1 MTDSFVHLHVHTDN
15 SMLDGAA
22 RIGGLLDAAVEQK
35 MPAIAMTDHGTLF
48 GAFEMWKQAKDRDI
62 KAIIGLEAYF
72 APEGRLHK
80 KPVKWSSGGGEDDVS
95 GNGAYT
101 HLTLLS
107 ETTEGMHNLFSMSTA
122 SYIEGFYQKP
132 RLDLELLSANSKGL
146 IATSGCVSGEIQTK
160 IRLGDYDGAKL
171 AAATMRDILGK
182 ENFFIEIMDH
192 GIGIERRG
200 IRDLLRLAK
209 ELNIPLVLTN
219 DLHYTHAHDA
229 KPHAALLCVQSGSTL
244 QDENRFKFEA
254 DEFYLKSAA
263 QMRSLFPDHPEAAD
277 NTLLIA
283 ERCNVEFDTSAN
295 HMPRFPVE
303 EGDTEAKAFE
313 REVIAG
319 LSSRYPGGLTPEI
332 EERARYEI
340 DVITNKGFPGYYLV
354 VADFVRWA
362 RENGVRVGPGRG
374 SGAGSLAAFAM
385 RITDLDPLEHGL
397 LFERFLNP
405 ERESMPDFDIDF
417 STRRRDDVKRYVT
430 EKYGSD
436 RVAQIA
442 TFNIIKAKQALK
454 DSARVMGFPYGM
466 GEQLSKAVPPMIA
479 GRDISLAEMYDT
491 TSPRYKES
499 QQFRD
504 VVESS
509 PDTKAVFETA
519 LGIEN
524 IKRNTGVHAAGV
536 IMSDTPLAD
545 IVPLMMRD
553 NDGQIITQF
562 DYPTCEKLGLIKM
575 DFLGL
580 RNLDILDDALINIAR
595 NRGVDLVLEDLDF
608 NDPAV
613 YELLSTGETLGIFQL
628 DSPPMRQLLKQMQ
641 PDNFGDISAVLAL
654 YRPGPMGAKTHTNYA
669 MRKQGQQPITPIHPE
684 LAEALA
690 DILGPTYGL
699 IVYQEQVM
707 EIAQR
712 VAGYTLG
719 QADSL
724 RRAMG
729 KKSKEILDK
738 EFPMFSQGMLERGYT
753 KPAITTLWDIL
764 VPFSDY
770 AFNKSHS
777 AAYGVI
783 AYFTAYLKA
792 HYPAEFIAA
801 LLTSV
806 GDDRDKLA
814 GYLVESR
821 RMGVTVLPPDI
832 NESDLYF
839 TAVGDDVR
847 FGLGSIKNVG
857 EAVVAHITA
866 ERIAGGEF
874 TSVQNFL
881 DRVPL
886 PALNKRTIESLF
898 KSGAFDRFG
907 HSRRALIEV
916 HEKLVD
922 DATREKKDASKGDIG
937 FDFGELFDEPVQLVP
952 DRPEWPRKTKL
963 EFEREMLGLY
973 VSDHPL
979 NGQEAILAK
988 NRTLHISDL
997 VAVKKVTENEGDEG
1011 EWELQGASEDD
1022 VITLTG
1028 LLRNVDHRTARASG
1042 KLYASAVIEDM
1053 SGSLEV
1059 SILGQAYEELRPL
1072 LVNDSL
1078 VAISGRV
1085 RLREQFLSMMVRNIK
1100 HLDVS
1105 NDAEVSLLRVQV
1117 PAEHSTATLVAELD
1131 EVLKR
1136 YPGEAEVELRLRHPS
1151 GVQVFTLPHRVTV
1164 SGPLYG
1170 ELKRVLGPNCFV

>member
-1 MTDSFVHLHVHTDN
+1 
-15 SMLDGAA
+15 MLDGAA
-22 RIGGLLDAAVEQK
+22 RIGELLDATVAQG

-80 KPVKWSSGGGEDDVS
+80 KPVRWTDGGEDDVS

-132 RLDLELLSANSKGL
+132 RIDLELLSSRSKGL

-160 IRLGDYDGAKL
+160 IRLGDYEGAKL
-171 AAATMRDILGK
+171 AAATMRDIMGK
-182 ENFFIEIMDH
+182 ENFFVEIMDH
-192 GIGIERRG
+192 GIPIERRG

-209 ELNIPLVLTN
+209 ELDLPLVLTN
-219 DLHYTHAHDA
+219 DLHYTHAHHA

-244 QDENRFKFEA
+244 LEEKRFKFEA
-254 DEFYLKSAA
+254 DEFYLKSPA

-283 ERCNVEFDTSAN
+283 ERCNVQFDTAAN
-295 HMPRFPVE
+295 HMPQFPVQS
-303 EGDTEAKAFE
+303 GDTEAKAFE
-313 REVIAG
+313 REVMAG
-319 LSSRYPGGLTPEI
+319 LHFRYPNGLTPEI
-332 EERARYEI
+332 EARAKYEI
-340 DVITNKGFPGYYLV
+340 EVITTKGFPGYYLV

-362 RENGVRVGPGRG
+362 RDNGIRVGPGRG
-374 SGAGSLAAFAM
+374 SGAGSLAAYAM
-385 RITDLDPLEHGL
+385 RITDLDPIEHGL

-417 STRRRDDVKRYVT
+417 ATRRRDDVKRYVT
-430 EKYGSD
+430 DKYGSD

-454 DSARVMGFPYGM
+454 DSARVMGYPYGM
-466 GEQLSKAVPPMIA
+466 GEKLSKAVPGMVA
-479 GRDISLAEMYDT
+479 GRDMSLAEMYDT
-491 TSPRYKES
+491 KNPRYKEA
-499 QQFRD
+499 QAFRE
-504 VVESS
+504 VVEESS
-509 PDTKAVFETA
+509 ETKAVFETA
-519 LGIEN
+519 LGIES

-580 RNLDILDDALINIAR
+580 RNLDILDDALINIKR
-595 NRGVDLVLEDLDF
+595 NRGIDLVFEELDF

-628 DSPPMRQLLKQMQ
+628 DSPPMRQLLKQLR

-654 YRPGPMGAKTHTNYA
+654 YRPGPMGAKSHTNYA

-684 LAEALA
+684 LAEALD

-719 QADSL
+719 QADNL

-729 KKSKEILDK
+729 KKSKETLDK
-738 EFPMFSQGMLERGYT
+738 EFPLFSEGMMARGYT

-806 GDDRDKLA
+806 GDDRDKLG
-814 GYLVESR
+814 GYLVEAR

-857 EAVVAHITA
+857 EAVVAHITT
-866 ERIAGGEF
+866 ERNASGEF
-874 TSVQNFL
+874 TSVSNFL

-916 HEKLVD
+916 HEKIVD

-937 FDFGELFDEPVQLVP
+937 FDFGELFDEPVQLIP

-979 NGQEAILAK
+979 NGQEAVLQRY
-988 NRTLHISDL
+988 RTVQVSDL
-997 VAVKKVTENEGDEG
+997 SVVQKATENEGDEA

-1022 VITLTG
+1022 VITLAG
-1028 LLRNVDHRTARASG
+1028 LLRNIEHRTARASG
-1042 KLYASAVIEDM
+1042 KQYASAVLEDM
-1053 SGSLEV
+1053 SGSIDL
-1059 SILGQAYEELRPL
+1059 SILGKGYEELKYL

-1078 VAISGRV
+1078 VSVSGRV
-1085 RLREQFLSMMVRNIK
+1085 RLRDQFPSVMVRDIT
-1100 HLDVS
+1100 HLDVG
-1105 NDAEVSLLRVQV
+1105 NDAEVSILRVQV
-1117 PAEHSTATLVAELD
+1117 PAEHSTATLVTELD

-1136 YPGEAEVELRLRHPS
+1136 YPGDAEVELRLRHQS
-1151 GVQVFTLPHRVTV
+1151 GVQVFTLPHRVAV

>member
-1 MTDSFVHLHVHTDN
+1 MSSSFVHLHVHTDN

-22 RIGGLLDAAVEQK
+22 RIDSLLDATVAEN

-72 APEGRLHK
+72 APEGRHHK
-80 KPVKWSSGGGEDDVS
+80 KPVQWADGSENDVS
-95 GNGAYT
+95 ARGAYT

-107 ETTEGMHNLFSMSTA
+107 ETTEGMHNLFSMSTS
-122 SYIEGFYQKP
+122 SYIEGFYHKP
-132 RLDLELLSANSKGL
+132 RLDLELLSTHSEGL

-171 AAATMRDILGK
+171 AASTMRDILGK

-192 GIGIERRG
+192 GLPIERRG
-200 IRDLLRLAK
+200 IKDLLRLAQ
-209 ELNIPLVLTN
+209 ELDLPLVLTN
-219 DLHYTHAHDA
+219 DLHYTHAHEA
-229 KPHAALLCVQSGSTL
+229 KSHAALLCVQSGKTL
-244 QDENRFKFEA
+244 SDESRFKFEA

-283 ERCNVEFDTSAN
+283 ERCNVEFDTSVS
-295 HMPRFPVE
+295 HMPQFPVDA
-303 EGDTEAKAFE
+303 GDTEAAAFE
-313 REVIAG
+313 REVVAG
-319 LSSRYPGGLTPEI
+319 LAYRYPNGLTPEI
-332 EERARYEI
+332 EQRAKYEI
-340 DVITNKGFPGYYLV
+340 DVVTSKGFPGYYLV
-354 VADFVRWA
+354 VADFVKWA

-385 RITDLDPLEHGL
+385 QITDLDPIEHGL

-430 EKYGSD
+430 GKYGSD

-454 DSARVMGFPYGM
+454 DASRVMGFPYGM
-466 GEQLSKAVPPMIA
+466 GEKLSKAVPPMLA
-479 GRDISLAEMYDT
+479 GRDMSLAEMYDT
-491 TSPRYKES
+491 ANPRFKEAAK
-499 QQFRD
+499 FRD
-504 VVESS
+504 VIEESA
-509 PDTKAVFETA
+509 DTKAVFETA

-536 IMSDTPLAD
+536 IMSDTPLAA

-580 RNLDILDDALINIAR
+580 RNLDILDDALINIKR
-595 NRGVDLVLEDLDF
+595 NRGIDLVLEDLDF
-608 NDPAV
+608 NDTGV

-628 DSPPMRQLLKQMQ
+628 DSPPMRQLLKQMR
-641 PDNFGDISAVLAL
+641 PDHFEDISAVLAL
-654 YRPGPMGAKTHTNYA
+654 YRPGPMGAKSHTNYA
-669 MRKQGQQPITPIHPE
+669 MRKQGQQAITPIHPE
-684 LAEALA
+684 LAESLA

-712 VAGYTLG
+712 VAGYSLG
-719 QADSL
+719 QADNL

-729 KKSKEILDK
+729 KKSKETLDK
-738 EFPMFSQGMLERGYT
+738 EFPLFSAGMLERGYT
-753 KPAITTLWDIL
+753 KPAIKTLWDIL

-806 GDDRDKLA
+806 GDDRDKLG
-814 GYLVESR
+814 GYLVEAR

-857 EAVVAHITA
+857 ENVVSHVTT
-866 ERIAGGEF
+866 ERESGGEY

-881 DRVPL
+881 TRVPL

-898 KSGAFDRFG
+898 KSGAFDCFG
-907 HSRRALIEV
+907 HTRRALIEV
-916 HEKLVD
+916 HEKVVD
-922 DATREKKDASKGDIG
+922 DATREKKDASKGDVG
-937 FDFGELFDEPVQLVP
+937 FDFGELFDQPVELIP

-979 NGQEAILAK
+979 NGQEVVLQRH
-988 NRTLHISDL
+988 RTLYVSDL
-997 VAVKKVTENEGDEG
+997 IAVPKVAESEGEET

-1028 LLRNVDHRTARASG
+1028 LLRNIEHRTARASG
-1042 KLYASAVIEDM
+1042 KQYASAVLEDM
-1053 SGSLEV
+1053 SGSIEL
-1059 SILGQAYEELRPL
+1059 SILGKAYDDLRPL

-1085 RLREQFLSMMVRNIK
+1085 RLREQFLSMMVRNMK
-1100 HLDVS
+1100 HL
-1105 NDAEVSLLRVQV
+1105 EVSLDSEVSIIRVQV
-1117 PAEHSTATLVAELD
+1117 PAEHSTTTLIAELD
-1131 EVLKR
+1131 DVLKR
-1136 YPGEAEVELRLRHPS
+1136 YPGDAEVELRLRHAS